1 MIDVVEYLDEKGRS
15 PYEKGFNNLSPQ
27 AAAKVAK
34 AMINRGFLAKFQNL
48 YIASLLSKIT
58 PGTGTFPQKS

>member
-1 MIDVVEYLDEKGRS
+1 MVSYLLPFVMIDVVEYLDEKGRS

-34 AMINRGFLAKFQNL
+34 AMINRGFLAKF
-48 YIASLLSKIT
+48 
-58 PGTGTFPQKS
+58 